1 MIEVNEEKVKVRGTR
16 HELIGEIKGLFDALV
31 EHGSLSKKELE
42 VLLKYAGEHG
52 EEAAD
57 NCITELLVASI
68 EHFSKNK
75 LGKDEAN

>member
-1 MIEVNEEKVKVRGTR
+1 MIEVNEEKVKVSGTR
-16 HELIGEIKGLFDALV
+16 HELVGEIKGLFDALI
-31 EHGSLSKKELE
+31 EHSSLSKKELE

-57 NCITELLVASI
+57 NCVTELLIASM
-68 EHFSKNK
+68 EHFFKNT